1 MAKPTK
7 PRLIDIAKQAGVSVA
22 AVSAVINESPMI
34 KVSAKTQREI
44 LEIAAQLN
52 YRSPHSGLLKTGLT
66 VRVFT
71 GASRDNLMAMDILSG
86 IETFL
91 LPVKGNMLV
100 SLLPEEDGT
109 RGASWDWDH
118 LLDGVH
124 GVIFQSRAPESALA
138 ELRKRAV
145 PTVVIGTRT
154 VRDDVDM
161 VYARYPNYVPLALER
176 LVALGHKHTVL
187 VTGPLP
193 HDCYLMASL
202 MFCRHGQELGMADP
216 QQNIMTA
223 TSTSSLLATVKS
235 ILAMRQR
242 PTAIFGWIANIRD
255 VIEAA
260 GIRVPEDIS
269 LISFDYG
276 GSADVENV
284 SFIGTDNKQLGR
296 EAVNLLSL
304 RLADPSTPLRHLTLP
319 LSFHDRGSCGPSLGK
334 RVR

>member
-1 MAKPTK
+1 MTKVKK

-22 AVSAVINESPMI
+22 AVSAVINESSAI

-44 LEIAAQLN
+44 LDIAAQLN
-52 YRSPHSGLLKTGLT
+52 YRSPHSGLMKSGLT

-91 LPVKGNMLV
+91 LPVKGNMLI
-100 SLLPEEDGT
+100 SILTEEESQP
-109 RGASWDWDH
+109 GAAWDWDH
-118 LLDGVH
+118 LLDGVD
-124 GVIFQSRAPESALA
+124 GVIFQSRAPETALA
-138 ELRKRAV
+138 ELRNRAV

-161 VYARYPNYVPLALER
+161 VYARYPNYVPLALEH
-176 LVALGHKHTVL
+176 LVALGHQRIEL

-202 MFCRHGQELGMADP
+202 MFCQRGQELGIADP
-216 QQNIMTA
+216 HKHIMTA
-223 TSTSSLLATVKS
+223 TSTSSLLTTVRN

-260 GIRVPEDIS
+260 GIRIPEEIS
-269 LISFDYG
+269 LVSFDYG
-276 GSADVENV
+276 GSSGVENV

-319 LSFHDRGSCGPSLGK
+319 LSFHDRGSCGPA
-334 RVR
+334 RR